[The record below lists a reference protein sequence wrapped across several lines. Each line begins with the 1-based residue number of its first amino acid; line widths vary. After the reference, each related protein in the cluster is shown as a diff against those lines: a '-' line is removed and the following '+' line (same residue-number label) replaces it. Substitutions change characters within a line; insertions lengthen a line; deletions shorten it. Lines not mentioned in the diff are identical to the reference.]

1 MAFKPAWLALAAFI
15 ATGAS
20 AQTTPVAT
28 TVAEWDFNGAFDAA
42 NGGYQGTTKH
52 DMSQNGASIAF
63 LSGSTTLTTQFVSST
78 GSSDAITNGKALNTA
93 NYAPQGTQSGVYG
106 VQFGVD
112 TTGYENI
119 VFSFDQRNSATASAW
134 TELLYTVD
142 GESWLD
148 AATFHMT
155 RQGSFVT
162 GLTYDFSS
170 VLGAA
175 NNESFAV
182 RLVSIFAPGTSSYAG
197 TTSAYAAGGT
207 IRYDMVRFTG
217 TEMLA
222 PVDPIPA
229 VPEPGTYALML
240 AGVGALALV
249 ARRRRAQ

>member
-1 MAFKPAWLALAAFI
+1 MTFKPAWLALAAFI
-15 ATGAS
+15 ATSAGA
-20 AQTTPVAT
+20 QT

-52 DMSQNGASIAF
+52 DFSQNGASIAF

-78 GSSDAITNGKALNTA
+78 GSTDPITNGKALNTA

-112 TTGYENI
+112 TSGYENI

-148 AATFHMT
+148 AATYRMT
-155 RQGSFVT
+155 RQGSFVN
-162 GLTYDFSS
+162 GLSFDFSS
-170 VLGAA
+170 VLGVA
-175 NNESFAV
+175 NNDSFAV

-217 TEMLA
+217 TEILA
-222 PVDPIPA
+222 PVVPTPA
-229 VPEPGTYALML
+229 VPEPATYALML
-240 AGVGALALV
+240 AGLGAVGLM

>member
-1 MAFKPAWLALAAFI
+1 MAFKPAWLAWAVFLA
-15 ATGAS
+15 TSAS
-20 AQTTPVAT
+20 AQT

-52 DMSQNGASIAF
+52 DLSQNGASIAF

-78 GSSDAITNGKALNTA
+78 GSTDPITNGKALNTA

-112 TTGYENI
+112 TSGYENI

-148 AATFHMT
+148 ATTYRMT

-162 GLTYDFSS
+162 GLSFDFSS
-170 VLGAA
+170 VLGVA

-217 TEMLA
+217 TEILA
-222 PVDPIPA
+222 PVVPTPA
-229 VPEPGTYALML
+229 VPEPATYALML
-240 AGVGALALV
+240 AGLGAVGLM
-249 ARRRRAQ
+249 ARRRRVQ

>member
-1 MAFKPAWLALAAFI
+1 MAFKPAWLAFAAFI
-15 ATGAS
+15 ATSAGA
-20 AQTTPVAT
+20 QT

-52 DMSQNGASIAF
+52 DLSQNGASIAF

-78 GSSDAITNGKALNTA
+78 GSTDPITNGKALNTA

-112 TTGYENI
+112 TSGYENI

-134 TELLYTVD
+134 TGLLYTVD

-148 AATFHMT
+148 AATYRMT

-162 GLTYDFSS
+162 GLTFDFSS
-170 VLGAA
+170 VLGVA
-175 NNESFAV
+175 NNDSFAV

-197 TTSAYAAGGT
+197 TTSAYATGGT

-217 TEMLA
+217 TEILA
-222 PVDPIPA
+222 PVVPTPA
-229 VPEPGTYALML
+229 VPEPATYALML
-240 AGVGALALV
+240 AGLGAVGLM
-249 ARRRRAQ
+249 ARRRRVQ

>member
-1 MAFKPAWLALAAFI
+1 MSFKPAWLALAAFI
-15 ATGAS
+15 ATSAGA
-20 AQTTPVAT
+20 QT

-52 DMSQNGASIAF
+52 DFSQNGASIAF

-78 GSSDAITNGKALNTA
+78 GSTDSITNGKALNTA

-112 TTGYENI
+112 TSGYENI

-148 AATFHMT
+148 AATFRMT
-155 RQGSFVT
+155 RQGSFVN
-162 GLTYDFSS
+162 GLSFDFSS
-170 VLGAA
+170 VLGVA

-182 RLVSIFAPGTSSYAG
+182 RLVSIFAPGTSAYAG
-197 TTSAYAAGGT
+197 TTNAYAAGGT

-217 TEMLA
+217 TEILA
-222 PVDPIPA
+222 PEVPTPA
-229 VPEPGTYALML
+229 VPEPATYALML
-240 AGVGALALV
+240 AGLGAVGLM
-249 ARRRRAQ
+249 ARRRRTQSAA

>member
-1 MAFKPAWLALAAFI
+1 MAFKPAWLAWAAFI
-15 ATGAS
+15 ATSAMTGAS
-20 AQTTPVAT
+20 AQT
-28 TVAEWDFNGAFDAA
+28 TVAEWDFNGAFDAS

-52 DMSQNGASIAF
+52 DLSQNGASIAF
-63 LSGSTTLTTQFVSST
+63 LSGTTTLTTQFVSST
-78 GSSDAITNGKALNTA
+78 GSTDAITNGKALNTA

-148 AATFHMT
+148 AATYRMT

-162 GLTYDFSS
+162 GLSFDFSS
-170 VLGAA
+170 ILGVA

-182 RLVSIFAPGTSSYAG
+182 RLVSIFAPGTTSYAG
-197 TTSAYAAGGT
+197 TTSAYATGGT

-217 TEMLA
+217 TEILA
-222 PVDPIPA
+222 PVVPTPA
-229 VPEPGTYALML
+229 VPEPGSYALML
-240 AGVGALALV
+240 AGLGAVGLMV
-249 ARRRRAQ
+249 RRRRAQ